1 MYCLVQYAQ
10 ARCEERNRERLIII
24 INKFIC
30 NSTELD
36 SHYTV
41 HTIYAYQIQGNGHTT
56 TQTKAASTIAQQ
68 TLGVIRRNL
77 NKCPTHIKAVAYT
90 SLVRPIL
97 EYASAAWDPHS
108 QNNIKSLERKQRQA
122 ARFCKNDYSR
132 EPGSV
137 TKLLQ
142 ELGWESLQTRRKYK
156 RITTL
161 YKMEHNIIDIPLDQ
175 YIMHNTRCS
184 RKHNS
189 QFLQIRHSSNTF
201 GNSFFPNY
209 S

>member
-1 MYCLVQYAQ
+1 MPYPRQSSSIYSVGPSNIIFIICLG
-10 ARCEERNRERLIII
+10 
-24 INKFIC
+24 
-30 NSTELD
+30 SM
-36 SHYTV
+36 
-41 HTIYAYQIQGNGHTT
+41 G
-56 TQTKAASTIAQQ
+56 
-68 TLGVIRRNL
+68 
-77 NKCPTHIKAVAYT
+77 PT
-90 SLVRPIL
+90 
-97 EYASAAWDPHS
+97 HS
-108 QNNIKSLERKQRQA
+108 QNNIKSLERIQRQA
-122 ARFCKNDYSR
+122 ARFYKNDYSR

-184 RKHNS
+184 LKHNS

-201 GNSFFPNY
+201 GNSFFPTTAKEWNALP
-209 S
+209 SNIISSS

>member
-1 MYCLVQYAQ
+1 MPYPHQSSS
-10 ARCEERNRERLIII
+10 I
-24 INKFIC
+24 
-30 NSTELD
+30 
-36 SHYTV
+36 
-41 HTIYAYQIQGNGHTT
+41 
-56 TQTKAASTIAQQ
+56 
-68 TLGVIRRNL
+68 
-77 NKCPTHIKAVAYT
+77 YT

-108 QNNIKSLERKQRQA
+108 QTNINTLERIQRQA
-122 ARFCKNDYSR
+122 ARFCKNNYSR

-142 ELGWESLQTRRKYK
+142 ELGWETLQARRKHK

-175 YIMHNTRCS
+175 YIIHNTRCS

-201 GNSFFPNY
+201 GKSFFPNY
-209 S
+209 C